1 MPEAI
6 LRKSQKKV
14 LDYHS
19 GKMGVSAVPGSGKT
33 WTLSHLAARLIMTA
47 DLEDDQ
53 EILILT
59 LTNSAADNF
68 SSRIGKI
75 LHDSKLIEGFGYR
88 VRTLHGLAN
97 DIIHIRPELAG
108 LPNDYAIID
117 NQETNAILDEE
128 VRRYLKTHP
137 EFFDDLVNLD
147 APERQIQKF
156 RDDDFPKLIRDVAG
170 AWIQQAKDLGHS
182 PDDLQ
187 MHIDDLE
194 EGTELVNACNEI
206 YSGYQIALNNR
217 VGLDFTD
224 LISLAYRC
232 LRNDPDLLNLLRHR
246 WPFVLE
252 DEAQDSSALQQKILE
267 LLCGSEG
274 NWVRVGDPNQA
285 IYESFTTANPELLK
299 SFIRQSDVLA
309 IDLPESG
316 RSCPTIITLA
326 NGLIDW
332 SSTKHPNMNVR
343 DALSLPHIS
352 PTSMGDPQQNPA
364 DRPDCVILNAKLYT
378 PQEEIGFLI
387 KDINAYRFAHPKDT
401 IAVLATLNSRVAV
414 LSDSLSKA
422 GLPVCTELIRLAE
435 PVRLS
440 AGAVANI
447 LLAINYPEFSANLRA
462 AFRVVHRAEKGN
474 EEIWAS
480 IEGAGKWLAALKQT
494 EFFLYPN
501 SNQDWKQD
509 ASAFGL
515 DDAQIY
521 LLEAY
526 RLMVYDWHQAAI
538 LPLDQIIQVVS
549 MDLNLTQAETAAVYR
564 MAVYVKD
571 LHQKMP
577 DSPKS
582 ALIQELIE
590 IAKNNRNFTSFSE
603 DKGGFE
609 PDAHPGEVV
618 VATFHKSK
626 GLEWDKVYLTSCS
639 NYDFPSGD
647 PGDSYIAESYVLK
660 DRLNMQAEALAQMQQ
675 LLEGKTLQDFH
686 RGYAAL
692 SARDTYIRERLRVLY
707 VGITRARKS
716 LTVTVNN
723 GGGRNVPAVALRHM
737 IQMQGGQE

>member
-1 MPEAI
+1 MPEVI
-6 LRKSQKKV
+6 LRRSQEKI
-14 LDYHS
+14 LEYRS
-19 GKMGVSAVPGSGKT
+19 GKMGVAAVPGSGKT
-33 WTLSHLAARLIMTA
+33 WTLSHLAARLITTA

-75 LHDSKLIEGFGYR
+75 LHDLKLIEGFGYR

-117 NQETNAILDEE
+117 NQETSAILDEE

-137 EFFDDLVNLD
+137 EFFDDLVELD

-156 RDDDFPKLIRDVAG
+156 KDDDFPKLMRDVAG
-170 AWIQQAKDLGHS
+170 AWIQQAKDLGQS
-182 PDDLQ
+182 PADLQ
-187 MHIDDLE
+187 VRIDQQE
-194 EGTELVNACNEI
+194 GGTELVDACNEI
-206 YSGYQIALNNR
+206 YKGYQLALNSR

-232 LRNDPDLLNLLRHR
+232 LKNDPELLKLLRHR
-246 WPFVLE
+246 WPYVLE

-285 IYESFTTANPELLK
+285 IYESFTTANPELFK
-299 SFIRQSDVLA
+299 SFLRQSDVLA
-309 IDLPESG
+309 LDLPESG
-316 RSCPTIITLA
+316 RSCPSIISLA
-326 NGLIDW
+326 NNLIDW

-343 DALSLPHIS
+343 DALSLPHIL
-352 PTSMGDPQQNPA
+352 PTPKGDPQQNPP
-364 DRPDCVILNAKLYT
+364 DRPDSLSLNSRLFT

-387 KDINAYRFAHPKDT
+387 KDINTYRIAHPKDT
-401 IAVLATLNSRVAV
+401 IAVLAALNSRVAI
-414 LSDSLSKA
+414 LNDSLAKA
-422 GLPVCTELIRLAE
+422 GLPVCTELIRLSE

-440 AGAVANI
+440 AGAIANI
-447 LLAINYPEFSANLRA
+447 LLAINYPEFPANLRA
-462 AFRVVHRAEKGN
+462 AFRVVHRAEKEI
-474 EEIWAS
+474 EEQWAS

-494 EFFLYPN
+494 EFFLYPE
-501 SNQDWKQD
+501 SNQDWRQD

-521 LLEAY
+521 MLEAF
-526 RLMVYDWHQAAI
+526 RLLVYDWHQAAM

-564 MAVYVKD
+564 MALYVKD
-571 LHQKMP
+571 LQQKTP

-647 PGDSYIAESYVLK
+647 PGDSYIAESYVLRG
-660 DRLNMQAEALAQMQQ
+660 RLNLQAEALAQMQQ
-675 LLEGKTLQDFH
+675 LLEGKSLDDFH
-686 RGYAAL
+686 RGYAAFA
-692 SARDTYIRERLRVLY
+692 ARDTYIRERLRVLY

-716 LTVTVNN
+716 LSITVNN
-723 GGGRNVPAVALRHM
+723 GGGRNVPALALKNL
-737 IQMQGGQE
+737 IKLQGGQP

>member
-6 LRKSQKKV
+6 LRKSQEKI
-14 LDYHS
+14 LEYRS

-33 WTLSHLAARLIMTA
+33 WTLSHLAAKLIMTA

-117 NQETNAILDEE
+117 NPETSAILDEE
-128 VRRYLKTHP
+128 VRRYMKTHP
-137 EFFDDLVNLD
+137 EFFDDLVDLE
-147 APERQIQKF
+147 APERQLQKF
-156 RDDDFPKLIRDVAG
+156 KDDDFPKLMRDVAG
-170 AWIQQAKDLGHS
+170 AWIQQAKDLGQS
-182 PDDLQ
+182 PSDLQ
-187 MHIDDLE
+187 FLVDQLE
-194 EGTELVNACNEI
+194 KRAELVNACNEI
-206 YSGYQIALNNR
+206 YAGYQTALNNR
-217 VGLDFTD
+217 VGLDFSD

-232 LRNDPDLLNLLRHR
+232 LQNDPELLNLLRHR
-246 WPFVLE
+246 WPYVLE

-267 LLCGSEG
+267 LLCRSEG

-299 SFIRQSDVLA
+299 AFIRQNDVLA
-309 IDLPESG
+309 VDLPESG
-316 RSCPTIITLA
+316 RSCPAIISIA
-326 NGLIDW
+326 NMLIDW

-343 DALSLPHIS
+343 DALSLPHIL
-352 PTSMGDPQQNPA
+352 PTPNGDPQQNPNN
-364 DRPDCVILNAKLYT
+364 RPDSLSLNTRLFT

-387 KDINAYRFAHPKDT
+387 KDINAYRLSHPKDT

-414 LSDSLSKA
+414 LSDTLAKA

-447 LLAINYPEFSANLRA
+447 LLAINYPEFPANLKA
-462 AFRVVHRAEKGN
+462 AFRVFHRADKEN
-474 EEIWAS
+474 EDLWS
-480 IEGAGKWLAALKQT
+480 LVEGAGKWLAALKQT
-494 EFFLYPN
+494 EFFLYPKT
-501 SNQDWKQD
+501 NQDWKQD
-509 ASAFGL
+509 AGAFGL
-515 DDAQIY
+515 NDAQIY
-521 LLEAY
+521 MLEAF
-526 RLMVYDWHQAAI
+526 RLLVYDWHQAAI
-538 LPLDQIIQVVS
+538 LPLDQIIQVIS
-549 MDLNLTQAETAAVYR
+549 MDLDLTQAETAAVYR

-571 LHQKMP
+571 LQQKMP

-639 NYDFPSGD
+639 NYDFPSGE
-647 PGDSYIAESYVLK
+647 PGDSYIAESYVLR
-660 DRLNMQAEALAQMQQ
+660 DRLNLQAEALAQMQQ

-686 RGYAAL
+686 RGYAAF

-716 LTVTVNN
+716 LTLTVNN
-723 GGGRNVPAVALRHM
+723 GGGRNVPALALKHL
-737 IQMQGGQE
+737 IQIQGGQQ

>member
-1 MPEAI
+1 MPEAKLRQSQERI
-6 LRKSQKKV
+6 LAYQ
-14 LDYHS
+14 S
-19 GKMGVSAVPGSGKT
+19 GKMGVAAVPGSGKT
-33 WTLSHLAARLIMTA
+33 WTLSHLAAKLIMTA
-47 DLEDDQ
+47 NLQDDQ

-68 SSRIGKI
+68 NSRIGKI

-97 DIIHIRPELAG
+97 DIIHVRPELAG
-108 LPNDYAIID
+108 LPNDYAILD
-117 NQETNAILDEE
+117 SQETNAILDEE
-128 VRRYLKTHP
+128 VNRYLKMHT
-137 EFFDDLVNLD
+137 EFFDDLVDLD

-156 RDDDFPKLIRDVAG
+156 KTDDFPKLICDVTA
-170 AWIQQAKDLGHS
+170 AWIQQAKDLGQS
-182 PDDLQ
+182 PTALQ
-187 MHIDDLE
+187 LLIDQQIN
-194 EGTELVNACNEI
+194 GTELVNACNEI
-206 YSGYQIALNNR
+206 YTAYQTALNNR

-232 LRNDPDLLNLLRHR
+232 LQNDPDLLTLLQYR
-246 WPFVLE
+246 WPFILE

-267 LLCGSEG
+267 LLCGAEG

-299 SFIRQSDVLA
+299 NFIRQKDVLA
-309 IDLPESG
+309 LDLPESG
-316 RSCPTIITLA
+316 RSCPAVISLA
-326 NGLIDW
+326 NSLIDW
-332 SSTKHPNMNVR
+332 SRSRHPNMNVR
-343 DALSLPHIS
+343 DALSLPHIK
-352 PTSMGDPQQNPA
+352 PTTAGDPQQNPA
-364 DRPDCVILNAKLYT
+364 NRPDSLNLNTRLFT

-387 KDINAYRFAHPKDT
+387 NDIIAYRAAHPKDT

-414 LSDSLSKA
+414 LSDTLAKA

-447 LLAINYPEFSANLRA
+447 LLAINYPEHPGNLRA
-462 AFRVVHRAEKGN
+462 AFKVVHRADQDNPERW
-474 EEIWAS
+474 ESVEA
-480 IEGAGKWLAALKQT
+480 AGKWLAGLKQT
-494 EFFLYPN
+494 EDFLYPA
-501 SNQDWKQD
+501 SNQEWKQA

-515 DDAQIY
+515 DENQIY
-521 LLEAY
+521 MLETFRLL
-526 RLMVYDWHQAAI
+526 VYDWHQAAI
-538 LPLDQIIQVVS
+538 LPLDQIIQLVS

-571 LHQKMP
+571 LQQKNP
-577 DSPKS
+577 ESPKL

-590 IAKNNRNFTSFSE
+590 IAKNKRNFTSFSE

-609 PDAHPGEVV
+609 PDSHAGEVV

-660 DRLNMQAEALAQMQQ
+660 DRLNLQAEALSQMQT
-675 LLEGKTLQDFH
+675 LLAGKPLEDFH
-686 RGYAAL
+686 RGHAAFP
-692 SARDTYIRERLRVLY
+692 ARDTYIRERLRVLY

-716 LTVTVNN
+716 LTITVNN
-723 GGGRNVPAVALRHM
+723 GGGRNVPALALKQL
-737 IQMQGGQE
+737 IQMQGERL

>member
-1 MPEAI
+1 MPEAKLRQSQEKI
-6 LRKSQKKV
+6 LAYR
-14 LDYHS
+14 S
-19 GKMGVSAVPGSGKT
+19 GKMGVAAVPGSGKT
-33 WTLSHLAARLIMTA
+33 WTLSHLAAKLIMNSN
-47 DLEDDQ
+47 LEDDQ

-59 LTNSAADNF
+59 LTNSAVDNF

-117 NQETNAILDEE
+117 SQETTAILDEE
-128 VRRYLKTHP
+128 VHRYLKTHP

-147 APERQIQKF
+147 APDRQIQKF
-156 RDDDFPKLIRDVAG
+156 KADDFPKLIRDVAG
-170 AWIQQAKDLGHS
+170 AWIQQAKDLGQA
-182 PDDLQ
+182 PADLQ
-187 MHIDDLE
+187 FLIDQHE
-194 EGTELVNACNEI
+194 EGTELVNACNKI
-206 YSGYQIALNNR
+206 YSAYQTGLKNR
-217 VGLDFTD
+217 VGLDFSD
-224 LISLAYRC
+224 LITLAYRC
-232 LRNDPDLLNLLRHR
+232 LQNDPTLLSLLQYR

-267 LLCGSEG
+267 LLCGADS

-299 SFIRQSDVLA
+299 GFIRQNNVRA
-309 IDLPESG
+309 VDLPESG
-316 RSCPTIITLA
+316 RSCPAVISLA
-326 NGLIDW
+326 NNLIDW
-332 SSTKHPNMNVR
+332 SSSRHPNMNVR
-343 DALSLPHIS
+343 DALSLPHIK
-352 PTSMGDPQQNPA
+352 PTLAGDPQQNPA
-364 DRPDCVILNAKLYT
+364 DRPDSLSLNARLFT

-387 KDINAYRFAHPKDT
+387 KDINAYRAAHPQDT

-414 LSDSLSKA
+414 LSDTLAKT

-447 LLAINYPEFSANLRA
+447 LLAINYPEFPANLRA
-462 AFRVVHRAEKGN
+462 AFKVIHRADQDNAERW
-474 EEIWAS
+474 ES
-480 IEGAGKWLAALKQT
+480 IEAAGKWLAGIKQT
-494 EFFLYPN
+494 ESFLYPA
-501 SNQDWKQD
+501 SNQVWKQE
-509 ASAFGL
+509 ASDYGL
-515 DDAQIY
+515 DDAQNY
-521 LLEAY
+521 LLEAF
-526 RLMVYDWHQAAI
+526 RLLVYDWHQAAT

-571 LHQKMP
+571 LQQKNP
-577 DSPKS
+577 ESPKA

-590 IAKNNRNFTSFSE
+590 IAKNKRNFTSFRE

-609 PDAHPGEVV
+609 PDAHAGEVV

-660 DRLNMQAEALAQMQQ
+660 DRLNLQAEALAQMQSM
-675 LLEGKTLQDFH
+675 LEGKPLEDFH
-686 RGYAAL
+686 RGYAAF

-716 LTVTVNN
+716 LTITVNN
-723 GGGRNVPAVALRHM
+723 GGGRNIPSLALKHL
-737 IQMQGGQE
+737 IQMQGEQL

>member
-1 MPEAI
+1 MPEAKLRQSQEKI
-6 LRKSQKKV
+6 LAYR
-14 LDYHS
+14 S
-19 GKMGVSAVPGSGKT
+19 GKMGVAAVPGSGKT
-33 WTLSHLAARLIMTA
+33 WTLSHLAAKLIMTA
-47 DLEDDQ
+47 NLEDDQ

-68 SSRIGKI
+68 SSQIGKI

-117 NQETNAILDEE
+117 SQETTAILDEE

-137 EFFDDLVNLD
+137 EFFDVLVDLD
-147 APERQIQKF
+147 APDRQIQKF
-156 RDDDFPKLIRDVAG
+156 KDTNFPQLMCKVTE
-170 AWIQQAKDLGHS
+170 AWIKQAKDLGQS
-182 PDDLQ
+182 PADLQ
-187 MHIDDLE
+187 FLINQQD
-194 EGTELVNACNEI
+194 EGTELVAACNEI
-206 YSGYQIALNNR
+206 YSAYQIGLNNR

-232 LRNDPDLLNLLRHR
+232 LQNDPDLLSLLQYR

-267 LLCGSEG
+267 LLCGAKG

-299 SFIRQSDVLA
+299 GFIQQSDVLA
-309 IDLPESG
+309 LDLPESG
-316 RSCPTIITLA
+316 RSCPTVISLA
-326 NGLIDW
+326 NNLIDW
-332 SSTKHPNMNVR
+332 SSSRHPNMNVR
-343 DALSLPHIS
+343 DALSLPHIL
-352 PTSMGDPQQNPA
+352 PTPLGDPQQNPA
-364 DRPDCVILNAKLYT
+364 DRHDSLNLITRLFT
-378 PQEEIGFLI
+378 PEEEIGFLI
-387 KDINAYRFAHPKDT
+387 KDINAYRTAHPQDT
-401 IAVLATLNSRVAV
+401 IAVMAAVNKRVGDLGDTLT
-414 LSDSLSKA
+414 KA
-422 GLPVCTELIRLAE
+422 GLPVCTELMRISEYIRLS
-435 PVRLS
+435 V
-440 AGAVANI
+440 GAIANI
-447 LLAINYPEFSANLRA
+447 LRAINVPEDPIYLSA
-462 AFRVVHRAEKGN
+462 AFRVVHRSNKDN
-474 EEIWAS
+474 EERWAS
-480 IEGAGKWLAALKQT
+480 IEVAGKWLARLKKT
-494 EFFLYPN
+494 ERFL
-501 SNQDWKQD
+501 SSTGNQDWKQD
-509 ASAFGL
+509 ANAFGL

-521 LLEAY
+521 MLEAF

-549 MDLNLTQAETAAVYR
+549 MDLNLTLAETAAVYR

-571 LHQKMP
+571 LEQKTP

-618 VATFHKSK
+618 VASFHKSK

-647 PGDSYIAESYVLK
+647 PGDSYIAESYMLK
-660 DRLNMQAEALAQMQQ
+660 DRLNLQAETLAQMQSM
-675 LLEGKTLQDFH
+675 LEGKPLEDFH
-686 RGYAAL
+686 HGYAAF

-716 LTVTVNN
+716 LTISVNN
-723 GGGRNVPAVALRHM
+723 GGGRNIPALALKHL
-737 IQMQGGQE
+737 IQMQGEKL